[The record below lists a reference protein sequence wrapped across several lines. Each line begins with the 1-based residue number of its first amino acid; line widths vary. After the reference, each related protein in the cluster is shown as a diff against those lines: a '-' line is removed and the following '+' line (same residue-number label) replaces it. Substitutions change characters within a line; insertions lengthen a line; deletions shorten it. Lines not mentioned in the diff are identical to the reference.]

1 MSGLTKRN
9 RMIETMGV
17 CTRRRLLVHTTTF
30 FTWPGWSFITLIV
43 ILIAIG
49 MFYFFVY
56 VRVIYYVRILY
67 KIQL

>member
-1 MSGLTKRN
+1 MSGFIKRN
-9 RMIETMGV
+9 RLSEKMGV
-17 CTRRRLLVHTTTF
+17 CTRRRLLVHTATF
-30 FTWPGWSFITLIV
+30 FTWPGWSFITLLV

-49 MFYFFVY
+49 LFYFFVY